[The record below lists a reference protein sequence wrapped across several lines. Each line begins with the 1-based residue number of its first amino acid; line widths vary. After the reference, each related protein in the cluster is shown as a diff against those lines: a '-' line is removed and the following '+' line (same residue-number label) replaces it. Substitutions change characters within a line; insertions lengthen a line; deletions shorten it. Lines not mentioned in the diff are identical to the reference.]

1 MQAAIDSIQVE
12 INSVIT
18 GEIAFKKNQ
27 DILLQQGLDIV
38 DAVAAVLRKYPAVH
52 VLIDGHAHGARQT
65 AYFLDLSERR
75 AQAVKAELIRQGVD
89 ADHMV
94 ARGSGAVGRGTHVFI
109 SVTEADD
116 AGDTELLAD
125 SDAIM
130 NVSVPD
136 SRSTTGDGEAVD
148 IIAVPRPHYHIVF
161 GGVPWVRRR
170 PLDDTSRGESN
181 AATQTG
187 RRVAQPQS
195 EDEYVLRTTLVFF
208 QALKMNE

>member
-109 SVTEADD
+109 SVTEAADMTD
-116 AGDTELLAD
+116 VELA
-125 SDAIM
+125 
-130 NVSVPD
+130 
-136 SRSTTGDGEAVD
+136 
-148 IIAVPRPHYHIVF
+148 
-161 GGVPWVRRR
+161 
-170 PLDDTSRGESN
+170 
-181 AATQTG
+181 
-187 RRVAQPQS
+187 
-195 EDEYVLRTTLVFF
+195 RT
-208 QALKMNE
+208 AP